1 MKWCDVTGHSSVSAA
16 LRPRRMFVVLCCVV
30 LCCVVLCCVVSLS
43 GQRTSFFEKCVAPG
57 HFHS

>member
-30 LCCVVLCCVVSLS
+30 LCCVAGQSQDRGLVSLKS
-43 GQRTSFFEKCVAPG
+43 VLHLGVFMADS
-57 HFHS
+57 